1 VIPAA
6 KTPVKP
12 AFQGQQQEES
22 ADFGLSLPLM
32 GGAILGVFLAAA
44 LVILIMVRRLQ
55 NSPNR
60 VIAYAA
66 QPQGPIFPRGLEKR
80 REEEA
85 KQGALLLADYAARRQ
100 RTRIPIPPKIPPKDR
115 DHTGGAYSSPPMLSL
130 FVEDQSTNIGRRNIH
145 AVKPGYGFSIGGGK
159 SDFLIFLVPIP
170 PGIAEIRN
178 DGGQCTFIAR
188 RPEFFPD
195 IGPPLQDC
203 IGIPIRLVSE
213 KHYELI
219 LRIDQYEDPLLA
231 LNRLLN
237 SINIPGSGNQV

>member
-1 VIPAA
+1 
-6 KTPVKP
+6 
-12 AFQGQQQEES
+12 
-22 ADFGLSLPLM
+22 M
-32 GGAILGVFLAAA
+32 GGVILGGFLAAA
-44 LVILIMVRRLQ
+44 LVIRITVRRLQ

-66 QPQGPIFPRGLEKR
+66 QPQGPIFPAGMEKR

-85 KQGALLLADYAARRQ
+85 KQGALLLADYAAHRQ
-100 RTRIPIPPKIPPKDR
+100 RTRIPIPPKIPPKDGNTT
-115 DHTGGAYSSPPMLSL
+115 DAGYSSPPMLSL
-130 FVEDQSTNIGRRNIH
+130 FVEDQNTNIGRRNIH
-145 AVKPGYGFSIGGGK
+145 AVKPGYGFSVGGGK

-170 PGIAEIRN
+170 QGIAEIRN
-178 DGGQCTFIAR
+178 DGRQCTFISR

-195 IGPPLQDC
+195 IGSKPLHDC

-237 SINIPGSGNQV
+237 SINVPG